1 MKDIDTSCTDEI
13 VCPHCGYEFED
24 SYEVGENGLEF
35 KMDCYECEKEFTCC
49 PDYSVTYSTFKTF
62 KIEVIE
68 EKK

>member
-1 MKDIDTSCTDEI
+1 MKYIKTSFTDEI
-13 VCPHCGYEFED
+13 VCPYCGYEFED

-35 KMDCYECEKEFTCC
+35 KMDCYECEKEFNCC
-49 PDYSVTYSTFKTF
+49 PNYSVNYSTF